1 MSGKISISF
10 EITNMLIME
19 ETLKRLGQSFTKN
32 SEGLTIAKS
41 FYNIEITKDNISC
54 YTNETCLVERIKS
67 EYQRDFQINERAIR
81 GEQFELTETSNEI
94 ILLVH

>member
-1 MSGKISISF
+1 MSGKISVSF

-19 ETLKRLGQSFTKN
+19 ETLKRLGQNFTKS

-41 FYNIEITKDNISC
+41 FYNIEITKNNISC
-54 YTNETCLVERIKS
+54 DTNESCLVEKIKS
-67 EYQRDFQINERAIR
+67 EYQKDFQINERVLR